1 MVIPPIEEAGQRPGP
16 TKEPEMTYPTT
27 MREYYRRIVGAGR
40 HGTPTIQEARADY
53 RRAIDAQLSVMF
65 LRI

>member
-1 MVIPPIEEAGQRPGP
+1 
-16 TKEPEMTYPTT
+16 MTYPTT

-53 RRAIDAQLSVMF
+53 RRAIDAQLSAMF